1 MFIMITYFYC
11 SLSWLLKAICHYGY
25 LFIYL
30 LPVSETQK
38 LYDDVNMGS
47 EKINKTKVLSTY
59 RWEIKQLLL
68 NAIISAGM
76 KVLESVGFD
85 LNS

>member
-1 MFIMITYFYC
+1 MFLILTIESYL
-11 SLSWLLKAICHYGY
+11 SLR
-25 LFIYL
+25 
-30 LPVSETQK
+30 LPVYISFTVSETQK